1 MKKYI
6 RLMSAFITYSLQG
19 KLEYRFDFFINIL
32 RSVGW
37 LFVGIFSFQVLF
49 AQSDVIGG
57 WNKAEAMSLFGI
69 FIVITHVWYMF
80 LAPNLL
86 GFSEMIRT
94 GDFDFVLMKP
104 VSTQFVIS
112 LKETYI
118 YSVANL
124 LLGVGIILYYSSQVA
139 RDVNLFT
146 VLIAM
151 LLIGNG
157 LLILYSLMLAIVT
170 LSFWIIN
177 FSSFW
182 HVYEVF
188 TEGARYPVSFFKNPL
203 RFLFTFI
210 LPLSIMFTL
219 PAEFLVKE
227 VSWWIVLFAFLVG
240 GVCFYL
246 SSKFFYF
253 GIRHYNS
260 ASS

>member
-1 MKKYI
+1 MRKY
-6 RLMSAFITYSLQG
+6 LLLFKAFFIYSLQG

-37 LFVGIFSFQVLF
+37 LFVGVFSFQVLY
-49 AQSDVIGG
+49 AQTAVIGG
-57 WNKAEAMSLFGI
+57 WTKAEAMSLFGI
-69 FIVITHVWYMF
+69 FVIITQLWYIF

-86 GFSEMIRT
+86 GFSDMVRT
-94 GDFDFVLMKP
+94 GEFDFLLMKP
-104 VSTQFVIS
+104 ISTQFIVS
-112 LKETYI
+112 LKEVYI
-118 YSVANL
+118 YSFSNF
-124 LLGVGIILYYSSQVA
+124 LLGVGIVFYYGAQVA
-139 RDVNLFT
+139 KTVNLFT
-146 VLIAM
+146 IAISV

-157 LLILYSLMLAIVT
+157 LIILYSIMLALVT

-182 HVYEVF
+182 HVYEVL
-188 TEGARYPVSFFKNPL
+188 TEGARYPVTFFKNPL

-210 LPLSIMFTL
+210 IPLSVIFTI

-227 VSWWIVLFAFLVG
+227 TSWWVIIVAFLVG
-240 GVCFYL
+240 VLCFYL

-253 GIRHYNS
+253 GVRHYNS